1 MLAAKGMRVQRLT
14 WMGNMKMA
22 GLRAIGISLG
32 VLLMLSAPAA
42 AAQELS
48 ERSVRAFLDYA
59 WSLTPSKFTKPNGQ
73 SVEIDKKNRASVQ
86 IPLETAREV
95 IMVGRLSAHAQICE
109 LIEDQVN
116 NYRSLMRREEA
127 KKKWTEQ
134 QMIYINQLHLT
145 TVMMLTGK
153 IRLVEKDGDK
163 DVVIEEGKSPAG
175 TCTDEQRKKVSAL
188 IAAYLKT
195 DPTQQN
201 TATVKK

>member
-1 MLAAKGMRVQRLT
+1 MLAAKGMRVQRLR
-14 WMGNMKMA
+14 WMGNMRTA
-22 GLRAIGISLG
+22 SLRAIGFSLG
-32 VLLMLSAPAA
+32 AMLMLSAPAA

-73 SVEIDKKNRASVQ
+73 TVEIDKKNRNSVQ
-86 IPLETAREV
+86 IPLETARDV
-95 IMVGRLSAHAQICE
+95 IMVGRITAHAQICE
-109 LIEDQVN
+109 LVEDQIN

-127 KKKWTEQ
+127 KNKWTEQ

-163 DVVIEEGKSPAG
+163 DIVVEEGKSPVG
-175 TCTDEQRKKVSAL
+175 TCTDEQRKKVRDL
-188 IAAYLKT
+188 IAAYIKT
-195 DPTQQN
+195 DPTQNN